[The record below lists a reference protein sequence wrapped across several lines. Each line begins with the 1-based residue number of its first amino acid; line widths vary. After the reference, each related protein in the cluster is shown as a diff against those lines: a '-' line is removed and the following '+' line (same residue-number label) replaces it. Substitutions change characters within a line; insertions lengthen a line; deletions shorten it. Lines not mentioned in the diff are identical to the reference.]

1 MNCLQKLA
9 YRTWQHGKNIAMSI
23 IFPKFPTPKIIDN
36 SIGLAGLPK
45 FMRDLGLKK
54 PLFVADPFLYDN
66 GMCDTLINAFNEIDM
81 PYALYTG
88 VKPNPPIACCDEAVK
103 LYTDNGC
110 DSIVVL
116 GGGSSI
122 DCAKAAG
129 AKIVRPKKS
138 YAQMKGELKVL
149 RKLPTFFAIPTTSG
163 TGSEA
168 TLAAVITDPDN
179 HDKYALKDP
188 FLIPN
193 YAVFDVNL
201 TVGLPPHLTS
211 TTGMDALVHAV
222 EAFINVATTRDTDR
236 FAREAVKDIH
246 AYLKRAYDNGKD
258 IEAREKMQFA
268 SLRAG
273 QAFTRAYVGYV
284 HALAHA
290 LGGFYGVPHGL
301 ANAILL
307 PYVLEAFG
315 ASAHKKLAILATDI
329 GLGGNTDEEK
339 ANAFITWVKDLNAS
353 MDIPT
358 KLDLTKYPVKEED
371 IEKLVEHAYDEA
383 HPDYPVPRF
392 LEREELTAIIKQ
404 IL

>member
-1 MNCLQKLA
+1 MNCLTKCA
-9 YRTWQHGKNIAMSI
+9 YRVWQHGKNIAMSI
-23 IFPKFPTPKIIDN
+23 IFPKFPTPKIVDN
-36 SIGLAGLPK
+36 SVGLAGLPQ
-45 FMRDLGLKK
+45 FMRELGLKK

-66 GMCDTLINAFNEIDM
+66 GMCDTLINAFKEIDM

-88 VKPNPPIACCDEAVK
+88 VKPNPPIACCDEAVA
-103 LYTDNGC
+103 LYKDNGC

-222 EAFINVATTRDTDR
+222 EAFIGVANTRDTKK
-236 FAREAVKDIH
+236 FAREAVKDIYT
-246 AYLKRAYDNGKD
+246 YLKRAYDNGKD

-307 PYVLEAFG
+307 PYVLDAFG
-315 ASAHKKLAILATDI
+315 ESAYKKLAILATDI
-329 GLGGNTDEEK
+329 GLEGNTEAEK
-339 ANAFITWVKDLNAS
+339 AQAFIQWTRDLNAS
-353 MDIPT
+353 MDIPE
-358 KLDLTKYPVKEED
+358 KLDTAKYPVKEED
-371 IEKLVEHAYDEA
+371 VAKLVEHAYDEA

-392 LEREELTAIIKQ
+392 LDRAELTAIINK

>member
-1 MNCLQKLA
+1 MNCLTKLA

-23 IFPKFPTPKIIDN
+23 IFPKFPTPEIISN
-36 SIGLAGLPK
+36 EVGLAGLPA
-45 FMRDLGLKK
+45 FMKEKGHNR

-66 GMCDTLINAFNEIDM
+66 GMCDVLINAFKAIDM

-103 LYTDNGC
+103 IYKDNNC
-110 DSIVVL
+110 DCIVVL

-149 RKLPTFFAIPTTSG
+149 RKLPPFYAIPTTSG

-168 TLAAVITDPDN
+168 TLAAVITDPEH

-188 FLIPN
+188 FLVPN

-222 EAFINVATTRDTDR
+222 EAFTNVATTKDTDR
-236 FAREAVKDIH
+236 FAREAVVDIH
-246 AYLKRAYDNGKD
+246 KYLKRAYDNGKD
-258 IEAREKMQFA
+258 IEARERMQFA

-301 ANAILL
+301 ANAIIL
-307 PYVLEAFG
+307 PYVLDAFG
-315 ASAHKKLAILATDI
+315 EAAYKKLAILATDI
-329 GLGGNTDEEK
+329 GITGANDAEK
-339 ANAFITWVKDLNAS
+339 AKAFIQWTRDLNAS
-353 MDIPT
+353 MDIPE
-358 KLDLTKYPVKEED
+358 KLDTTKYPVKAED
-371 IEKLVEHAYDEA
+371 IDKLVEHAYDEA

-392 LEREELTAIIKQ
+392 LNREELKAILEKI
-404 IL
+404 I

>member
-1 MNCLQKLA
+1 MNVLTKLA
-9 YRTWQHGKNIAMSI
+9 YRTWQHGKNVAMSI
-23 IFPKFPTPKIIDN
+23 IFPKFPTPEILDN
-36 SIGLAGLPK
+36 SIGLTGLPK
-45 FMRDLGLKK
+45 FMKEKGLKA
-54 PLFVADPFLYDN
+54 PLFVADPYLYEH
-66 GMCDTLINAFNEIDM
+66 GMCDSLINAFKEIDM

-88 VKPNPPIACCDEAVK
+88 VLPNPPIKCCDEAVA
-103 LYTDNGC
+103 LYKENNC

-129 AKIVRPKKS
+129 AKIARPKKS

-149 RKLPTFFAIPTTSG
+149 RKMPPFFAIPTTSG

-188 FLIPN
+188 FLIPD

-201 TVGLPPHLTS
+201 TVGLPKGLTA

-222 EAFINVATTRDTDR
+222 EAFIGVANTKDTKK
-236 FAREAVKDIH
+236 FAREAVKDIYT
-246 AYLKRAYDNGKD
+246 YLKRAYDNGQD

-301 ANAILL
+301 ANAIIL
-307 PYVLEAFG
+307 PYVLDAFG
-315 ASAHKKLAILATDI
+315 EAAYKKLAILATDVGI
-329 GLGGNTDEEK
+329 DGKDDEEK
-339 ANAFITWVKDLNAS
+339 AKNFIAWIRELNAA
-353 MDIPT
+353 MDIPE

-371 IEKLVEHAYDEA
+371 IEKLIDHAYEES

-392 LEREELTAIIKQ
+392 LDKAELTAVLKK